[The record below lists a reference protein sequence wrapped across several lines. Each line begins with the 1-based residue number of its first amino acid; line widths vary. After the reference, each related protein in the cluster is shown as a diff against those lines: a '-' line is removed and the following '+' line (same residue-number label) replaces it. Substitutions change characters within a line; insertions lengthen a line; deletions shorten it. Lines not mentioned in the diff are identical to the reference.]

1 MSAGHGFL
9 GLRRRAGRVER
20 EMLKGPLWA
29 RLWFLQ
35 SGPEEEVWGFLAETL
50 DQSPGVG

>member
-9 GLRRRAGRVER
+9 GLWRRARRVER
-20 EMLKGPLWA
+20 ETLKGPLWA

-50 DQSPGVG
+50 DQSPSAG